1 MNIKQTIEA
10 IKVMAQNQG
19 GQAMSEHEHTEHL
32 LDEIERL
39 HESNF
44 QLREDAEDLKQRIK
58 RLEDALE
65 ARASDNE
72 LNQAWELYIKTKEAK
87 L

>member
-1 MNIKQTIEA
+1 
-10 IKVMAQNQG
+10 MAQSQG
-19 GQAMSEHEHTEHL
+19 GQAVSDTPRADAVDAKCNELELGDAIFYAIFHFEKL
-32 LDEIERL
+32 EREL
-39 HESNF
+39 N
-44 QLREDAEDLKQRIK
+44 AAKQRIN